1 MSTNERLVQAGLTW
15 RSILAI
21 IFAAAIILPVSLSIN
36 LLAGITLA
44 SAATYLTAVL
54 FAEIAR
60 ITGRPLTK
68 QEMFIIYSASGLT
81 ATSIPFLDYV
91 WRLYFRSGT
100 ISYAFTDLVTGRPL
114 PELLPSWFI
123 PPLSSPAYTMRTFFT
138 PDLLVPIAIY
148 TAYWFLWLAQ
158 EIAITYIGAELYV
171 HREKLDFP
179 MATVDSQV
187 CLVLTERHPDRFRI
201 FTVTFFVGFAYAVV
215 VYGAPLLTQGAISPI
230 PIPWVDL
237 TPGTYGIEKVLPGAV
252 LGLATD
258 PLSYLMGFII
268 PFNAI
273 ASMAIGSFAIWI
285 FGSWYARIGLAS
297 LFSDWLAEW
306 RPGMTSALVYQ
317 RAYLRVWIG
326 PLISFALAT
335 AVLGVFQSRKAIL
348 DTFKTLARASR
359 RQGEGG
365 TPLYVWLCLY
375 LLGTVGSVVLV
386 QALYPDFPVWI
397 TTIVSVGVGFFY
409 ALVSA
414 RAMAETGFPI
424 IGGQVTNYIWYGS
437 IFLSGYQG
445 GVGPF
450 LQPPAIG
457 GWNSPKW
464 TSDLKVAQTL
474 ETRPIDY
481 AKAIVL
487 ATVAFHV
494 FSFVYV
500 SIFWMAA
507 PIPSSIYPATMIYW
521 PVRSIE
527 QALWTTR
534 QITVFKPEVM
544 IGSFAII
551 LGLGAVVEALTR
563 FITMPFSLVAF
574 VTGASMLP
582 AYSIPILIGGIL
594 GRLLFRRAFGPTWW
608 TNNRSVVVAGIMAGE
623 GVVVGICVAIAMLS
637 KAAWILP
644 Y

>member
-1 MSTNERLVQAGLTW
+1 MYSGSQFTQAGLTW
-15 RSILAI
+15 RSLLAI
-21 IFAAAIILPVSLSIN
+21 IFSAAIILPVSLSIN
-36 LLAGITLA
+36 LLAGIALA

-68 QEMFIIYSASGLT
+68 QEMFIIYSTSGLT
-81 ATSIPFLDYV
+81 ASSIPFLDYV

-100 ISYAFTDLVTGRPL
+100 ISYAFTDVVTGKPL
-114 PELLPSWFI
+114 PQLLPDWFI
-123 PPLSSPAYTMRTFFT
+123 PPLSSSAYTTRSFLT
-138 PDLLVPIAIY
+138 PDLLVPIAVY
-148 TAYWFLWLAQ
+148 TVYWFLWLAQ
-158 EIAITYIGAELYV
+158 EIAITYISAELYV
-171 HREKLDFP
+171 HREKLEFP
-179 MATVDSQV
+179 MAAVDSQICV
-187 CLVLTERHPDRFRI
+187 VLTERHPDRFRI
-201 FTVTFFVGFAYAVV
+201 FTVTFFIGFSYAAAAY
-215 VYGAPLLTQGAISPI
+215 GSPLLTQGAITPI
-230 PIPWVDL
+230 PIPWIDL
-237 TPGTYGIEKVLPGAV
+237 TPGTYGIEKILPGAV

-258 PLSYLMGFII
+258 PISYLMGFII

-273 ASMAIGSFAIWI
+273 VSMTLGSVVVWI
-285 FGSWYARIGLAS
+285 FGNWYARIGLSS
-297 LFSDWLAEW
+297 LFPDWLAEW
-306 RPGMTSALVYQ
+306 RPGMTSTLVYQ

-335 AVLGVFQSRKAIL
+335 AVIGIFQSRKAIVE
-348 DTFKTLARASR
+348 TFKTITKVTQQRN
-359 RQGEGG
+359 EGG
-365 TPLYVWLCLY
+365 TRLYVWLALY
-375 LLGTVGSVVLV
+375 LFGTVASVILV
-386 QALYPDFPVWI
+386 QALYPDFPFWI
-397 TTIVSVGVGFFY
+397 TALVSVGVGFVY
-409 ALVSA
+409 ALISA

-494 FSFVYV
+494 FSFIYV

-521 PVRSIE
+521 PVRTIE

-534 QITVFKPEVM
+534 QITVFKPEAMV
-544 IGSFAII
+544 GSFSII
-551 LGLGAVVEALTR
+551 LGLGVAVEALSR
-563 FITMPFSLVAF
+563 FMTVPFSLVAF

-582 AYSIPILIGGIL
+582 AYSIPILAGGLL
-594 GRLLFRRAFGPTWW
+594 GRFFFARVFGTAWW
-608 TNNRSVVVAGIMAGE
+608 TNNRSVLIAGIMAGE
-623 GVVVGICVAIAMLS
+623 GVMVGICVAIAMLS